1 MSKSRGNSDGQVEQ
15 VIDSLICWQVVSPAV
30 GRCPV
35 TIGYFPWPAPEIESE
50 NGGQTQSGPV

>member
-15 VIDSLICWQVVSPAV
+15 VIDSSICWQVVSPAV

-35 TIGYFPWPAPEIESE
+35 TIDNFLRQAPEIESE
-50 NGGQTQSGPV
+50 NGGQNQSGPV